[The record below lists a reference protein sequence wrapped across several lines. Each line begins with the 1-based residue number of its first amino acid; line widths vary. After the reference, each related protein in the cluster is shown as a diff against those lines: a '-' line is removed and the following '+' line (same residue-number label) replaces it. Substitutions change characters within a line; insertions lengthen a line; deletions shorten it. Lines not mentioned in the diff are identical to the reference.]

1 MKEYNRKK
9 IVFKKGVVLWHAV
22 ITVGIYGGQC
32 EKGL

>member
-9 IVFKKGVVLWHAV
+9 LFKKGVVLWHAV
-22 ITVGIYGGQC
+22 ITVGIYGRQC